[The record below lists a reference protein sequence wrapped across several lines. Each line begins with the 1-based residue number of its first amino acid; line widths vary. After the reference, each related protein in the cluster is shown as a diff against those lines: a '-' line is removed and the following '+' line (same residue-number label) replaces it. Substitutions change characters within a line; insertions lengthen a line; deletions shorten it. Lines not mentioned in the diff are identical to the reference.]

1 VTASQ
6 ITVAPIK
13 HPNRFY
19 IGGEWVTPS
28 SSDVI
33 DVIQPATE
41 DIYLQVAEA
50 KAADVDRA
58 VGAARLAFDEG
69 PWPFMAPTER
79 AGYVRRIAEGL
90 RERLPEVAHTW
101 ASEMGILH
109 SDAEVRGARIP
120 GIYEFYA
127 NLADSFE
134 WVERHTPSGGG
145 YGWLAR
151 EPVGVVGAIVPWN
164 AAVVALSFK
173 LAPALLAGCSIVLK
187 SSPEAPSA
195 GYLLAEIVEEIELPA
210 GVVNVVTAHR
220 PASEALVLNPGVDK
234 VSFTG
239 STAAGKRIAAL
250 CAERVARV
258 NLELGGKSAALI
270 LDDYDIEKAA
280 ASLADSTMELT
291 GQVCSAL
298 TRVIVTKD
306 RHDELVDAL
315 SAEFAKVRVGD
326 PFDASNDMGPVAAQ
340 RQRDTIE
347 GLIGKGIEEGATLAA
362 GGHRPAGLDRGWFI
376 EPTLFANVDNQSTIA
391 RNEFFGPV
399 LSVIPAENEEDQVRI
414 ANDSP
419 YGLNSAVF
427 TDDDDRAWRFARRIR
442 SGTVGQNAHRN
453 SHAFAFGG
461 FKQSGIGREGGREG
475 LMPYLEPK
483 AIILDREPSEA
494 HK

>member
-1 VTASQ
+1 M
-6 ITVAPIK
+6 
-13 HPNRFY
+13 
-19 IGGEWVTPS
+19 
-28 SSDVI
+28 
-33 DVIQPATE
+33 IQPATE
-41 DIYLQVAEA
+41 EIYLQVAEA
-50 KAADVDRA
+50 KPADVDRA
-58 VGAARLAFDEG
+58 VAAARLAFDEG
-69 PWPFMAPTER
+69 PWPFMAPAER
-79 AGYVRRIAEGL
+79 AGYLRGIAEGL
-90 RERLPEVAHTW
+90 RKRQAEVAHTW

-109 SDAEVRGARIP
+109 SDAEIRGARIP

-134 WVERHTPSGGG
+134 WVERHTPAGGG

-195 GYLLAEIVEEIELPA
+195 GYLLAEIAEEIGLPA
-210 GVVNVVTAHR
+210 GVVNIVTAHR
-220 PASEALVLNPGVDK
+220 PASEALVVNPGVDK

-298 TRVIVTKD
+298 SRVIVSKS
-306 RHDELVDAL
+306 RHDELVEAL

-326 PFDASNDMGPVAAQ
+326 PFDASNDMGPVAAK
-340 RQRDTIE
+340 RQRDSIE

-362 GGHRPAGLDRGWFI
+362 GGHRPDGLDRGWFI
-376 EPTLFANVDNQSTIA
+376 EPTLFANVDNQSTDRPQRVLRPGA
-391 RNEFFGPV
+391 ECDSGRERRGSDPDRERQPV
-399 LSVIPAENEEDQVRI
+399 RAELG
-414 ANDSP
+414 
-419 YGLNSAVF
+419 GLH
-427 TDDDDRAWRFARRIR
+427 RGRR
-442 SGTVGQNAHRN
+442 SGLALRPADPVGNGRSERAPQLARVRLRWFQAVGHRPRGR
-453 SHAFAFGG
+453 SRRPHAVPGA
-461 FKQSGIGREGGREG
+461 EGDHPG
-475 LMPYLEPK
+475 P
-483 AIILDREPSEA
+483 
-494 HK
+494 